1 MKDNIFIKK
10 CTEINDE
17 EFKCVFNKIND
28 TDKIKVLKDKRKIM
42 GYYLLDKY
50 LEKFNSK
57 TINDIYYSENGKP
70 LIDGIYFSIANK
82 DDITVLAVS
91 KHRIGVDIE
100 KINEYDKTVLKYFFK
115 NEEIKK
121 IKTNEDFFKYYTLK
135 EAYVKMM
142 DDRLIKIHDANYLDY
157 NYGTI
162 VKGEYVISFV
172 EDADGK

>member
-17 EFKCVFNKIND
+17 EFKCVFNKLND
-28 TDKIKVLKDKRKIM
+28 TDKIKVLKDKRKVT

-70 LIDGIYFSIANK
+70 LIDGIYFSVANK

-91 KHRIGVDIE
+91 NYRIGVDIE
-100 KINEYDKTVLKYFFK
+100 KIKEYDKTVLKYFFK
-115 NEEIKK
+115 DEEIKK
-121 IKTNEDFFKYYTLK
+121 INTNEDFFKYYTLK
-135 EAYVKMM
+135 EAYMKMM
-142 DDRLIKIHDANYLDY
+142 DDKLIKIHDANYLDY

>member
-10 CTEINDE
+10 YTEINEE
-17 EFKCVFNKIND
+17 EFKCIFSKLSE
-28 TDKIKVLKDKRKIM
+28 TDKIKVLKDKRKITS
-42 GYYLLDKY
+42 YYLLDKY
-50 LEKFNSK
+50 LEKFSSK
-57 TINDIYYSENGKP
+57 TLKDIYYSKNGKP
-70 LIDGIYFSIANK
+70 LIDGVYFSVANK

-91 KHRIGVDIE
+91 NYRIGVDIE
-100 KINEYDKTVLKYFFK
+100 KIKEYDKTVLKYFFK
-115 NEEIKK
+115 DEEIKK
-121 IKTNEDFFKYYTLK
+121 INTNEEFFKYYTLK

-172 EDADGK
+172 EDVDGK